1 MKGMILQEFP
11 YVWLDS
17 NIIEYKDAKVP
28 LMTHALHYG
37 TSVIEGIRAYT
48 SDSNLY
54 VFRLEDHIKRLFRS
68 ASIHSIPLRFSVKD
82 VVDAVVELLRKN
94 NVRESCYIRPIAFVG
109 MHGIDLYVREDSPT
123 HIAVMVFKFGEY
135 LNSKG
140 IRCMVSSWRRIN
152 DLSLPPLAK
161 AGANYL
167 NSVIATQECKRRG
180 YDEAILLDS
189 NGYVSEA
196 PGENVFIVRNGKV
209 STPPVS
215 SCVLEG
221 ITRDTTITLARDM
234 GYEVVE
240 RAIPRSELY
249 IADEVFLT
257 GTAAEITP
265 VISIDDHVIGDGK
278 EGLVCKS
285 IREMYAKVVR
295 GMAEAYEHWVT
306 PVW

>member
-1 MKGMILQEFP
+1 MILQEFP
-11 YVWLDS
+11 YVWFDG
-17 NIIEYKDAKVP
+17 NMIEYKEAKVP

-37 TSVIEGIRAYT
+37 TSVIEGIRAYV

-54 VFRLEDHIKRLFRS
+54 VFRLEDHIRRLFRS
-68 ASIHSIPLRFSVKD
+68 ASIHSIPLRFKVED
-82 VVDAVVELLRKN
+82 IVNAVLELLRKN
-94 NVRESCYIRPIAFVG
+94 NVKESCYIRPIAFVG

-123 HIAVMVFKFGEY
+123 HIAVMVFRFGQY
-135 LNSKG
+135 LNPKG

-180 YDEAILLDS
+180 YDEAILLDN

-196 PGENVFIVRNGKV
+196 PGENVFIVRKGKIA
-209 STPPVS
+209 TPPLS

-221 ITRDTTITLARDM
+221 ITRDTAITLAKDM

-240 RAIPRSELY
+240 RNIPRSELY

-265 VISIDDHVIGDGK
+265 VISIDDHVIGDGN
-278 EGLVCKS
+278 EGIVCKS

-295 GMAEAYEHWVT
+295 GMVEAYEDWVT

>member
-11 YVWLDS
+11 YVWLDN
-17 NIIEYKDAKVP
+17 NIIEYKDANVP

-54 VFRLEDHIKRLFRS
+54 IFRLEDHIKRLFRS
-68 ASIHSIPLRFSVKD
+68 ASIHSMPLRFSVKD
-82 VVDAVVELLRKN
+82 VVDAVVDLLRKN

-109 MHGIDLYVREDSPT
+109 MHGIDLYIREDSPT

-167 NSVIATQECKRRG
+167 NSVTATQECKRRG

-221 ITRDTTITLARDM
+221 ITRDTTITLAKDM
-234 GYEVVE
+234 DYEVVE
-240 RAIPRSELY
+240 RTIPRSELY